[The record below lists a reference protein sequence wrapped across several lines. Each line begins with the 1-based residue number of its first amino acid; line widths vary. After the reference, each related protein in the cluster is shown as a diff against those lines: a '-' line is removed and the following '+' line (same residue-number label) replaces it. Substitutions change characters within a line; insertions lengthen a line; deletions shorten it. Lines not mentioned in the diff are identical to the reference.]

1 LGMNVIGLT
10 IYIHEYCVLKAAR
23 AYMVN
28 RNLEEHGEIIKLFPT
43 AQDIEDEKFDFH
55 YSVFMVSKETPEKL
69 AEVAE
74 SISEIKEVVADYISL
89 SNEDVT
95 NYTNVLKREETAL
108 ASGAA
113 RTSETKNGSVQKKAN
128 KPVTNRSVRVDIEKL
143 DVLMNLVSELIIAK
157 NGLVSISSTSQV
169 ALEHGFSEQ
178 IEYLERVTTN
188 LHESVMRVRMVP
200 IESVVNRFPRMIRD
214 LSKKL
219 NKEMELYM
227 SGEETELDRTVI
239 DEIGDPLMHLLRNAA
254 DHGLESNEERQ
265 RLGKNSVGSIF
276 LEAYQEGNN
285 VVIEV
290 RDDGSGINVDKIK
303 KKALE
308 RGTITEDQAA
318 RMSDKEIIDLL
329 FQPSFSTA
337 EQVTDVSG
345 RGVGLDVV
353 KTKIE
358 TLGGEIEVRS
368 VLGEGSTFIIRL
380 PLTLAII
387 QALMVMIGR
396 EKFALPLG
404 SIQTVENIP
413 NTDVRMIQGKE
424 VINLRGSVIPIIR
437 LGEVLDCVKAEN
449 EPEEF
454 VIVVVKKGER
464 LAGLVVDELIGQ
476 QEIVIKSI
484 GKYIKAHKIVS
495 GSTILGNGEVSL
507 ILDVNSLI

>member
-1 LGMNVIGLT
+1 
-10 IYIHEYCVLKAAR
+10 
-23 AYMVN
+23 
-28 RNLEEHGEIIKLFPT
+28 
-43 AQDIEDEKFDFH
+43 
-55 YSVFMVSKETPEKL
+55 
-69 AEVAE
+69 
-74 SISEIKEVVADYISL
+74 
-89 SNEDVT
+89 
-95 NYTNVLKREETAL
+95 
-108 ASGAA
+108 
-113 RTSETKNGSVQKKAN
+113 
-128 KPVTNRSVRVDIEKL
+128 
-143 DVLMNLVSELIIAK
+143 
-157 NGLVSISSTSQV
+157 
-169 ALEHGFSEQ
+169 
-178 IEYLERVTTN
+178 
-188 LHESVMRVRMVP
+188 
-200 IESVVNRFPRMIRD
+200 MIRD

-358 TLGGEIEVRS
+358 TLGGEIEARS

>member
-1 LGMNVIGLT
+1 M
-10 IYIHEYCVLKAAR
+10 
-23 AYMVN
+23 
-28 RNLEEHGEIIKLFPT
+28 
-43 AQDIEDEKFDFH
+43 
-55 YSVFMVSKETPEKL
+55 
-69 AEVAE
+69 
-74 SISEIKEVVADYISL
+74 
-89 SNEDVT
+89 
-95 NYTNVLKREETAL
+95 
-108 ASGAA
+108 
-113 RTSETKNGSVQKKAN
+113 
-128 KPVTNRSVRVDIEKL
+128 
-143 DVLMNLVSELIIAK
+143 
-157 NGLVSISSTSQV
+157 
-169 ALEHGFSEQ
+169 
-178 IEYLERVTTN
+178 
-188 LHESVMRVRMVP
+188 
-200 IESVVNRFPRMIRD
+200 
-214 LSKKL
+214 
-219 NKEMELYM
+219 
-227 SGEETELDRTVI
+227 
-239 DEIGDPLMHLLRNAA
+239 
-254 DHGLESNEERQ
+254 
-265 RLGKNSVGSIF
+265 
-276 LEAYQEGNN
+276 
-285 VVIEV
+285 
-290 RDDGSGINVDKIK
+290 
-303 KKALE
+303 E

-358 TLGGEIEVRS
+358 TLGGEIEARS

-449 EPEEF
+449 EPEEL